1 MNEKSKLMRYN
12 TAPKYC
18 TAEKN
23 GLCIVFEKSAEIRN
37 ISNIEC
43 IFKPIKIIHYNGS
56 NSVIEDSTDV
66 NIQPLF
72 LELRTGSLLPE
83 IYDDLE
89 LMWYE
94 QDSSLEEIL
103 TLCTI

>member
-1 MNEKSKLMRYN
+1 MRYN

-72 LELRTGSLLPE
+72 WNFVLDHYFLKYMT
-83 IYDDLE
+83 
-89 LMWYE
+89 
-94 QDSSLEEIL
+94 IL
-103 TLCTI
+103 N